1 MRILMVCTILPQ
13 KRADWWRIYNISEIM
28 KNNGHDV
35 HFIHY
40 CRESNYLKLKN
51 KEKYSNHTFI
61 TFKSLI
67 FSPIIIHL
75 KHLRILNKKDYDI
88 IYCNGP
94 CSVFYTLFD
103 RWNKVRKIFDMH
115 GDIVEEFLIKKSK
128 INLSSFFK
136 LNFLKIIDFVSTRFT
151 DDIICVSNKEIDVLT
166 KKRGIPL
173 DKLHYVTNGVD
184 LKFFRPSPCEKD
196 SKKREKLGINNK
208 LVFGYIGSFQKWQGV
223 ENFIKTAKKIDKEN
237 IAFLFI
243 GDDINIKK
251 ENIINIPWVS
261 HDNIREYYSICDV
274 LVLPRP
280 KHNAAEVAAP
290 TKFSEYV
297 AMGKPILATNVG
309 DAAFFVKKYNCGIV
323 IEDNTPENF
332 IIGIDQFL
340 NLSKKELSKM
350 GNNSRI
356 LAEKEFDWNKISLK
370 LANLLKF
377 QGN

>member
-13 KRADWWRIYNISEIM
+13 KRADWWRIHNISEIM
-28 KNNGHDV
+28 KNNGHEV
-35 HFIHY
+35 HFVHY

-51 KEKYSNHTFI
+51 KEKYSDHTFI

-103 RWNKVRKIFDMH
+103 RLKKVRKIFDMH
-115 GDIVEEFLIKKSK
+115 GDIVEEFLIKKPK
-128 INLSSFFK
+128 MNLSSFFK
-136 LNFLKIIDFVSTRFT
+136 LDFLKFIDYVSIRFT
-151 DDIICVSNKEIDVLT
+151 DDIICVSDKEIKVLN
-166 KKRGIPL
+166 KKRGVSL
-173 DKLHYVTNGVD
+173 DKLHYVTNGVN
-184 LKFFRPSPCEKD
+184 LEFFRPSQGKKVI
-196 SKKREKLGINNK
+196 KKREKLGINNQI
-208 LVFGYIGSFQKWQGV
+208 VFGYIGSFQKWQGV
-223 ENFIKTAKKIDKEN
+223 ENFIETAKTIDKKN
-237 IAFLFI
+237 ISFLFI
-243 GDDINIKK
+243 GDKINIKK

-261 HDNIREYYSICDV
+261 HDDIKDYYSICDV

-290 TKFSEYV
+290 TKFSEYA

-323 IEDNTPENF
+323 IEDTTPENF
-332 IIGIDQFL
+332 INGIDQFL
-340 NLSKKELSKM
+340 NLSKKELFKM

-356 LAEKEFDWNKISLK
+356 LAEKEFDWTKISLK
-370 LANLLKF
+370 LANILRS
-377 QGN
+377 